1 MNNLSEGIYFI
12 NLNVIADKSE
22 ICGITYKLCDFF
34 LECTNLK
41 DDLIEPKCLY
51 CS

>member
-12 NLNVIADKSE
+12 NLNVIADKWE
-22 ICGITYKLCDFF
+22 ICGITHKLCDCF
-34 LECTNLK
+34 LEYTDLK
-41 DDLIEPKCLY
+41 DDLIETKCLY